1 MRLTKLLLA
10 LLTMCL
16 VLTFLACDDGGSSNS
31 NDPFNTE
38 FEEITK
44 GSGKKFVVYDID
56 PHTGISDF
64 SRVSGKGIKFKEGGT
79 LIEIYVTIF
88 LNDNKS
94 FTSTEEI
101 KMGGMEI
108 GNSQFTGTWSQSGQ
122 TLSMHA
128 TKEKDNITGQTKN
141 IDETEKTTL
150 SADGSTMTDVDEN
163 PEVHAKLIYKKQ

>member
-1 MRLTKLLLA
+1 MKKTVLI
-10 LLTMCL
+10 LLTLCL
-16 VLTFLACDDGGSSNS
+16 LVFMTGCDSGGGGGSSDSFNS
-31 NDPFNTE
+31 E

-128 TKEKDNITGQTKN
+128 TKEKDNLTGQTKN

-150 SADGSTMTDVDEN
+150 SADGNTMTDVDEN
-163 PEVHAKLIYKKQ
+163 PDIHAKLIYKKQ

>member
-1 MRLTKLLLA
+1 MKKTVLI
-10 LLTMCL
+10 LLTLCL
-16 VLTFLACDDGGSSNS
+16 LVFMTGCDSGGGGSSDSFNS
-31 NDPFNTE
+31 E

-150 SADGSTMTDVDEN
+150 SADGNTMTDVDQN
-163 PEVHAKLIYKKQ
+163 PDIHAKLIYKKQ

>member
-1 MRLTKLLLA
+1 MKLTKSLLA
-10 LLTMCL
+10 FLAMCL
-16 VLTFLACDDGGSSNS
+16 VLTLTGCGDGSSDSFNS
-31 NDPFNTE
+31 E
-38 FEEITK
+38 FADITK
-44 GSGKKFVVYDID
+44 GSGKKFIVYDID
-56 PHTGISDF
+56 PHISITDF
-64 SRVSGKGIKFKEGGT
+64 SRVSGKGIKFKESGT

-101 KMGGMEI
+101 KMGGMAI

-128 TKEKDNITGQTKN
+128 TKEKDLLTGQTKT

-150 SADGSTMTDVDEN
+150 SADGNTMTDVDEN
-163 PEVHAKLIYKKQ
+163 PDIHAKLVYKKQ